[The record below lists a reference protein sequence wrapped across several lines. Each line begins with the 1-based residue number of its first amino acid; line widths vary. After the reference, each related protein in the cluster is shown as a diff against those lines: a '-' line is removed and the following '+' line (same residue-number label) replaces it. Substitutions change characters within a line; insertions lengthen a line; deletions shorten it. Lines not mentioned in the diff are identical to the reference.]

1 MPVAKFGNTVR
12 IHYTGKLEDGI
23 IFDSSDKD
31 KPFEFTIGDGKIIK
45 ELEQAMIGMRP
56 DESKTIQVAADNAF
70 GPHLKDLVAV
80 VKLDQIPENIKPKI
94 GQQLEMN
101 QEDNK
106 KIIVRVT
113 EVTDT
118 SATLDANHPLA
129 GKDLTF
135 DIRLVEIL

>member
-1 MPVAKFGNTVR
+1 MSVAKFGNTVR
-12 IHYTGKLEDGI
+12 VHYTGKLEDGT

-45 ELEQAMIGMRP
+45 ELEQAMVGMRP

-80 VKLDQIPENIKPKI
+80 VKLDQIPENIQPKV

-101 QEDNK
+101 QENNE

-135 DIRLVEIL
+135 DIRLVEIM